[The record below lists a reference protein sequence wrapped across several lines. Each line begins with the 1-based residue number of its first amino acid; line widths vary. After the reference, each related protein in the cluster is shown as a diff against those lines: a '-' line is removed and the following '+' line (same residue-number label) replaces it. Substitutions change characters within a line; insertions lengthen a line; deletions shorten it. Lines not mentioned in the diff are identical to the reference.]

1 MTTCSECLNA
11 LSSARVA
18 DMGPGSAVAIH
29 CATCPV
35 CSRVADEVRF
45 AEYRLAASLN
55 EARPGTSSE
64 EMAAVAIDGSER
76 LRRQRVGRW
85 IRVGLGV
92 AALAVFAV
100 FWETMRGARE
110 DRNLLTETITLR
122 CVTASQAAQLITPYL
137 RADGSVVYHA
147 DELRT
152 VTIRAT
158 SEQMASAKMV
168 IDGLE
173 SGVCKIPSGSTPAPT
188 ADPAPTT
195 SVATPGKD

>member
-1 MTTCSECLNA
+1 MTACSECLNA
-11 LSSARVA
+11 LSSARIA
-18 DMGPGSAVAIH
+18 DMGPGSAVALH

-35 CSRVADEVRF
+35 CTRVADEVRY

-55 EARPGTSSE
+55 ELPPRISSQE
-64 EMAAVAIDGSER
+64 VAVAAIDDSER
-76 LRRQRVGRW
+76 LRREKVGRL
-85 IRVGLGV
+85 IRLGLGV

-100 FWETMRGARE
+100 FWETMRSARE

-122 CVTASQAAQLITPYL
+122 CVTASHAAQIITPYL

-152 VTIRAT
+152 ITIRAT

-173 SGVCKIPSGSTPAPT
+173 SGICKIPSASTPAPI
-188 ADPAPTT
+188 AIPAPTT